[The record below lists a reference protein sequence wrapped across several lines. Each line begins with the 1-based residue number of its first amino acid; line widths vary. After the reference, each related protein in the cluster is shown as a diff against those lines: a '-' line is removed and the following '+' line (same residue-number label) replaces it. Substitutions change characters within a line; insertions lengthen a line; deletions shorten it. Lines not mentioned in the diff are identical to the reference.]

1 MRPRPMPRLLKSIST
16 ERPPSSTPLGHY
28 TPVLSRGGKGLLSG
42 TRCVVVWI
50 PAPLSKSASKRSLSF
65 STLLIHFPIQ
75 GETWPQ
81 SAEDFIVGWA
91 RELPRSQPIEIIV
104 HLPAPEAEGRAA
116 QQLSDALSNYFRY
129 RAERLG
135 LDLRELF
142 SVGRWSLLIGLT
154 VLAACVILGQ
164 YLAGQFDEGYLN
176 RFFNEG
182 LIILGSQLEADGDI
196 PL

>member
-1 MRPRPMPRLLKSIST
+1 M
-16 ERPPSSTPLGHY
+16 
-28 TPVLSRGGKGLLSG
+28 
-42 TRCVVVWI
+42 
-50 PAPLSKSASKRSLSF
+50 
-65 STLLIHFPIQ
+65 
-75 GETWPQ
+75 
-81 SAEDFIVGWA
+81 
-91 RELPRSQPIEIIV
+91 

-142 SVGRWSLLIGLT
+142 RVGRWSLLIGLT
-154 VLAACVILGQ
+154 VLAACVILSQ

-182 LIILGSQLEADGDI
+182 LIILGWVANCWPMEI

>member
-1 MRPRPMPRLLKSIST
+1 MT
-16 ERPPSSTPLGHY
+16 
-28 TPVLSRGGKGLLSG
+28 SRGRYRRICGG
-42 TRCVVVWI
+42 TRAAIEIRVEKI
-50 PAPLSKSASKRSLSF
+50 TQLF
-65 STLLIHFPIQ
+65 DTLDPFPY
-75 GETWPQ
+75 PRRDLAQ

-142 SVGRWSLLIGLT
+142 RVGRWSLLIGLT